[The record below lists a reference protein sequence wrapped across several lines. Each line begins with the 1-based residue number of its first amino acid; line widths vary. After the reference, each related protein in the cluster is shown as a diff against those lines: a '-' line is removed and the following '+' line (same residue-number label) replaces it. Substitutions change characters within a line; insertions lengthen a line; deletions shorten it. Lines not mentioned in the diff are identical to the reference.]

1 MDLLTQILVP
11 LLLTGLAPFIGG
23 FLIGIDRKITA
34 RMQSRMGP
42 PVIQPFYDVIKLW
55 GKEAFL
61 ASSIQPILAFAYFGF
76 ALVAFAQLA
85 MGMDMLLII
94 FTTAIADL
102 CLIVAAYNSKSIYS
116 YLGGRRELLVML
128 TYEPVMIL
136 IVFSIYLVTG
146 SFLVKDV
153 FGLNFPLLTMLP
165 LSFLALGNVLL
176 LDMKKSPFDVSG
188 SGHAHQELVRG
199 VYTEF
204 SGYTMALIELG
215 HWTKVILMMGFATLF
230 WASNMLIGSVLA
242 LTLFFF
248 TLLIDNSYPR
258 LNWRIMLRNTWIAG
272 FLLILANIILLKVV
286 GVI

>member
-1 MDLLTQILVP
+1 MDLFTQILVP
-11 LLLTGLAPFIGG
+11 LLLTGLAPLIGG
-23 FLIGIDRKITA
+23 FLIGVDRKITA

-61 ASSIQPILAFAYFGF
+61 ASRIQPILAFAYFGF

-85 MGMDMLLII
+85 LGMDMLLII

-102 CLIVAAYNSKSIYS
+102 CLIVAAYSSKSAYS

-153 FGLNFPLLTMLP
+153 FTLNFPLLTMLP

-199 VYTEF
+199 VFTEF
-204 SGYTMALIELG
+204 SGYTMALIEVG

-242 LTLFFF
+242 LTIFFF

-258 LNWRIMLRNTWIAG
+258 LNWRIMLRNTWIIG